1 MQLISKELRD
11 QIGIDTLER
20 AIIFSL
26 QQIKQGNELLEENKK
41 TSLTNLDYFV
51 ENKQDTNG
59 LKSTLTIKA
68 KIPYDRSE
76 FNKRSGDYLQSI
88 QEISTN
94 PVDYKGE
101 NLSVTVD
108 NTAIIPPEPEFVDT
122 VEKYFVW
129 ASSSWVF
136 QNKNTDTDW
145 LKNGKFSFLDN
156 ATTPVY
162 SCELILPIDFDM
174 YGVTQNLLQAVT
186 QKIKNLDYNLL
197 RVKSDFEAISNDKN
211 IVGNEAIFGNEFI
224 VGN

>member
-26 QQIKQGNELLEENKK
+26 QQIKQGNELLEEDKK
-41 TSLTNLDYFV
+41 ISLTNLDYFV

-88 QEISTN
+88 KEISDN
-94 PVDYKGE
+94 SVDYKGE
-101 NLSVTVD
+101 NLSATVD
-108 NTAIIPPEPEFVDT
+108 NTAVIPPEPEFVDT
-122 VEKYFVW
+122 IEKYFVW
-129 ASSSWVF
+129 ATSSWIF
-136 QNKNTDTDW
+136 QNKKTDTDW
-145 LKNGKFSFLDN
+145 LKNSKFSFLDN
-156 ATTPVY
+156 ATPSAY
-162 SCELILPIDFDM
+162 SCELILPIDFDI
-174 YGVTQNLLQAVT
+174 YGVTQNLLQAVI
-186 QKIKNLDYNLL
+186 QKVKNLDYNLL
-197 RVKSDFEAISNDKN
+197 RVKSDFETISSDIN

>member
-1 MQLISKELRD
+1 MQLIPKESRD
-11 QIGIDTLER
+11 QFGIDTFER

-26 QQIKQGNELLEENKK
+26 QQIKQANELLEQNDK
-41 TSLTNLDYFV
+41 TPLSNLDYFI

-76 FNKRSGDYLQSI
+76 FNQRSGDYLQSI
-88 QEISTN
+88 QDISTN
-94 PVDYKGE
+94 SVDYKGD
-101 NLSVTVD
+101 NLTATAD

-129 ASSSWVF
+129 ASSSWIL
-136 QNKNTDTDW
+136 QNKKTDTDW

-156 ATTPVY
+156 ANPSVY
-162 SCELILPIDFDM
+162 SCELILPIDFDI
-174 YGVTQNLLQAVT
+174 YGTTQNLLLAVS
-186 QKIKNLDYNLL
+186 QKIRNLDYNLL
-197 RVKSDFEAISNDKN
+197 RVKSDFDTISNDEN
-211 IVGNEAIFGNEFI
+211 IVGNEAIFGNEFV